1 MANGP
6 HSSNSIEEYLIKTAR
21 QAVDE
26 EKWKEITETER
37 YDGSIE
43 WPEFDQVNIDDTF
56 NEDTTEDYING
67 NFKHLDLIYD
77 SLKSSA
83 NNPDRIEGLKHLSSN
98 SGDRPESNTTW
109 WRWKNK
115 YEEADLTR
123 ENQLTELGEKILET
137 SDNTNLDLP
146 EIYRELRTTSNSSKG
161 ENNGQKLKAFM
172 LYGSGLDTKSVN
184 KRVSLDK
191 EHLKQTRYNLADN
204 HNLMRQDGS
213 LTPNGR
219 EMYSIVI
226 EQLKIVGS

>member
-77 SLKSSA
+77 SLKSSG

-98 SGDRPESNTTW
+98 SG
-109 WRWKNK
+109 
-115 YEEADLTR
+115 
-123 ENQLTELGEKILET
+123 
-137 SDNTNLDLP
+137 
-146 EIYRELRTTSNSSKG
+146 
-161 ENNGQKLKAFM
+161 
-172 LYGSGLDTKSVN
+172 
-184 KRVSLDK
+184 
-191 EHLKQTRYNLADN
+191 
-204 HNLMRQDGS
+204 
-213 LTPNGR
+213 
-219 EMYSIVI
+219 
-226 EQLKIVGS
+226 